1 MYLKH
6 KGTNLNVW
14 SWPSPGST
22 TDVSPTEIVALL
34 DAKMHKY
41 EIKPK

>member
-14 SWPSPGST
+14 SWP
-22 TDVSPTEIVALL
+22 TEIVALL
-34 DAKMHKY
+34 DAEMHKY
-41 EIKPK
+41 KIKPK